1 MAGYPGQHEI
11 HPEQPRLESRFPTTI
26 AFTDFSDRRCCQI
39 LQRMCQSGDYTL
51 AAGSE
56 IEGAVSLLEAQTAEP
71 DFANA
76 RTVRNLFEAAVA
88 PARGGF
94 AIWNRPRWNNC
105 GR

>member
-1 MAGYPGQHEI
+1 M
-11 HPEQPRLESRFPTTI
+11 L
-26 AFTDFSDRRCCQI
+26 QI

-56 IEGAVSLLEAQTAEP
+56 SEVQSLLEAQTAEP

-76 RTVRNLFEAAVA
+76 RTVRNLSRPLCAST
-88 PARGGF
+88 RGGF
-94 AIWNRPRWNNC
+94 AIWNRPRWSNC

>member
-1 MAGYPGQHEI
+1 MVSDDRVHGLPGPQM
-11 HPEQPRLESRFPTTI
+11 L
-26 AFTDFSDRRCCQI
+26 QI

-56 IEGAVSLLEAQTAEP
+56 SEVQSLLEAQTAEP

-76 RTVRNLFEAAVA
+76 RTVRNLFEAAVRQHA
-88 PARGGF
+88 WRL
-94 AIWNRPRWNNC
+94 RDLEQPRWSNC